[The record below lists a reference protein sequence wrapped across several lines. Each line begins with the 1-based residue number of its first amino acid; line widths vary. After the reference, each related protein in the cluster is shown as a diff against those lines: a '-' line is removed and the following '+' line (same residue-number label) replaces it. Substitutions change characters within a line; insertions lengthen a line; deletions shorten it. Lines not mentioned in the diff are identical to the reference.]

1 VATELLLHERQAR
14 IQDLLQQSGRVL
26 ATELAESFGVSEDTI
41 RRDLRDMAAAGLC
54 KRVYG
59 GALKAAPSSLSL
71 AERDGERTAAKA
83 ALAGVLL
90 GLIEPGMTVF
100 LDASSV
106 NTALSRLLVER
117 GEALTV
123 VTNTPSIAAILLQS
137 SEIEVI
143 TIGGPI
149 DRRVSAAVGARALR
163 DAETVRP
170 DLCALGACGVAAEIG
185 VTALFLDDAEFK
197 RTIASR
203 SRSVVLAI
211 TNDKLGTVAAHDVVS
226 LDDIGVMAVEQDAD
240 EKLLAPFVAAGVNIL
255 RAATGRG

>member
-1 VATELLLHERQAR
+1 MATELLLHERQAR
-14 IQDLLQQSGRVL
+14 IQGLLQQSGRVL
-26 ATELAESFGVSEDTI
+26 ASELAESFGVSEDTI
-41 RRDLRDMAAAGLC
+41 RRDLREMAAAGLC

-71 AERDGERTAAKA
+71 AERDVERTEAKA
-83 ALAGVLL
+83 ALADVLL

-106 NTALSRLLVER
+106 NTALARLLVER

-123 VTNTPSIAAILLQS
+123 VTNTPSIAAILLS
-137 SEIEVI
+137 APDIELI
-143 TIGGPI
+143 MIGGPI

-163 DAETVRP
+163 DAELLRP
-170 DLCALGACGVAAEIG
+170 DLCVLGACGVAAEIG
-185 VTALFLDDAEFK
+185 VTALFLDDAAFK

-226 LDDIGVMAVEQDAD
+226 LDEIGVMAVEQDAD
-240 EKLLAPFVAAGVNIL
+240 EELLAPCVAAGVNIL
-255 RAATGRG
+255 RAAAGRG